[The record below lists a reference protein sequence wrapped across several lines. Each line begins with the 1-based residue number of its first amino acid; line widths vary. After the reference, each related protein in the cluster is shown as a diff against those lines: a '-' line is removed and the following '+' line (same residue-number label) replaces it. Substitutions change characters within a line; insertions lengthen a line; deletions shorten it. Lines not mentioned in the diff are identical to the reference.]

1 MPADLQ
7 YVTPPARR
15 QLPDSNAV
23 QGGAVPHDSSDAQ
36 QPTGGRTNGAEG
48 AQTAMQKHSKQ
59 LDQKLEAREQETM
72 SRMQASYTEYNAT
85 VLCPSIDS
93 LP

>member
-15 QLPDSNAV
+15 QLPDSKAV
-23 QGGAVPHDSSDAQ
+23 QGAVPHDSSDAQ
-36 QPTGGRTNGAEG
+36 QPMGGRSNGAEG

-59 LDQKLEAREQETM
+59 LDQKLEAREQETL